1 MQRARMER
9 VQWLGLYLAFRTNYL
24 RYNVHTQSFWAPVA
38 GPLVSAKFTE
48 IDADG
53 VDPELSVGT
62 PARTSR
68 SPATLSVH
76 SDSDRY
82 GVVGVQ
88 KVELARSWANVA
100 LKPTKNREEYNTV
113 QVSEEDGMQWEP

>member
-1 MQRARMER
+1 M
-9 VQWLGLYLAFRTNYL
+9 
-24 RYNVHTQSFWAPVA
+24 HTQSFWAPVA

-76 SDSDRY
+76 SSLPDLGQMLPRSQQRIERSITPSRTECNGSPDSELFIVG
-82 GVVGVQ
+82 GVGQIMIRSSVGIYVIY
-88 KVELARSWANVA
+88 VDVDFDTRTACSFN
-100 LKPTKNREEYNTV
+100 
-113 QVSEEDGMQWEP
+113 S